1 MEKTTR
7 FFRNLLILLVA
18 AGLFLA
24 PAPALAVDDAQLDQ
38 SLREGENRPTLD
50 PAQFGHPLVRQA
62 YQAAKEIPW
71 VLDSIY
77 CYCRCK
83 ENPNFRHK
91 SLLSCY
97 VDLHASA

>member
-1 MEKTTR
+1 MSKTKSII
-7 FFRNLLILLVA
+7 RNLVILLVA

-24 PAPALAVDDAQLDQ
+24 PAPALAADNGQLDQ
-38 SLREGENRPTLD
+38 SLREGETRDTLN
-50 PAQFGHPLVRQA
+50 PAQFGHPLVRRA

-97 VDLHASA
+97 VDQHAAA